1 VDCAFGGC
9 SYDSR
14 NDDSAVARLIVKN
27 KTDCKNRETAA
38 KPDRTERMMTSSAAK
53 MARPTLPVLAASVLA
68 ALAGGIAAPA
78 SAEIYPDRMIK
89 IVVPFTPGGP
99 VDLVARLVAQRMAPA
114 LGQSVVI
121 ENRAGAGGVIGV
133 KTVVN
138 AEPDGYT
145 LLFGNVSTL
154 AVIPAVT
161 RNREY
166 DPARNFA
173 PVAKVSDSPELLV
186 VDPALP
192 VRSVGELVSHA
203 RARPGTL
210 NYGSSGYGNATHLS
224 AEWFKSKT
232 GVDIVH
238 VPYKGLSDALTGL
251 MGGQVAMAFGAIE
264 GVRPLVE
271 QGKLRPLAV
280 TTANRFPALPDLPTM
295 IESGVAGFMVTSF
308 EGVVAPA
315 GTPAAVVARLNA
327 VINESVTSA
336 ELQARFAQLGIQPS
350 VGTPQDFA
358 AFFAAE
364 NRKWAAIVAGANL
377 LD

>member
-1 VDCAFGGC
+1 
-9 SYDSR
+9 
-14 NDDSAVARLIVKN
+14 
-27 KTDCKNRETAA
+27 
-38 KPDRTERMMTSSAAK
+38 MTSSAGK
-53 MARPTLPVLAASVLA
+53 MALATLPVLAAFVLA
-68 ALAGGIAAPA
+68 ALACGTAAPA
-78 SAEIYPDRMIK
+78 RAETYPDRMIK

-121 ENRAGAGGVIGV
+121 ENRAGAGGIIGV
-133 KTVVN
+133 RTVVN

-166 DPARNFA
+166 DPARNFV

-186 VDPALP
+186 VDSALP
-192 VRSVGELVSHA
+192 VRSVGELVA
-203 RARPGTL
+203 YAKARPGAL
-210 NYGSSGYGNATHLS
+210 NFGSSGYGNATHLS

-251 MGGQVAMAFGAIE
+251 IGRQVAMVFGAVE

-295 IESGVAGFMVTSF
+295 IESGVVGFMVTSF

-315 GTPAAVVARLNA
+315 GTPAAIVARLNA
-327 VINESVTSA
+327 VINESVASA
-336 ELQARFAQLGIQPS
+336 ELQARFAQLGISPS

-364 NRKWAAIVAGANL
+364 NRKWAAIVADARVGVE
-377 LD
+377 

>member
-1 VDCAFGGC
+1 M
-9 SYDSR
+9 SR
-14 NDDSAVARLIVKN
+14 ALV
-27 KTDCKNRETAA
+27 
-38 KPDRTERMMTSSAAK
+38 
-53 MARPTLPVLAASVLA
+53 PVLAASVLA
-68 ALAGGIAAPA
+68 AFASGVAAAA
-78 SAEIYPDRMIK
+78 SAETYPDRMIK

-121 ENRAGAGGVIGV
+121 ENRAGAGGIIGV

-192 VRSVGELVSHA
+192 VRSVGELVAHA
-203 RARPGTL
+203 KARPGAL
-210 NYGSSGYGNATHLS
+210 NFGSSGYGNATHLS

-251 MGGQVAMAFGAIE
+251 IGGQVAMLFGAIE

-280 TTANRFPALPDLPTM
+280 TTANRFPGLPDLPTM

-327 VINESVTSA
+327 VINESVASA
-336 ELQARFAQLGIQPS
+336 EIQARFAQLGIAPS
-350 VGTPQDFA
+350 TGTPQDFA
-358 AFFAAE
+358 AFFATE
-364 NRKWAAIVAGANL
+364 NRKWAAIVADAHVGVE
-377 LD
+377 

>member
-1 VDCAFGGC
+1 
-9 SYDSR
+9 
-14 NDDSAVARLIVKN
+14 
-27 KTDCKNRETAA
+27 
-38 KPDRTERMMTSSAAK
+38 MMTSSKGKLAFAIL
-53 MARPTLPVLAASVLA
+53 AVLAT
-68 ALAGGIAAPA
+68 LAGGAAGPA
-78 SAEIYPDRMIK
+78 SAEPYPDRMIK

-121 ENRAGAGGVIGV
+121 ENRSGGAGVIGV

-166 DPARNFA
+166 DPARNFV

-192 VRSVGELVSHA
+192 VRSVGELVAHA
-203 RARPGTL
+203 KARPGTL

-232 GVDIVH
+232 GIDIVH
-238 VPYKGLSDALTGL
+238 VPYKGLSEALTGII
-251 MGGQVAMAFGAIE
+251 GGQVAMAFGAIE
-264 GVRPLVE
+264 GVLPLIQ

-280 TTANRFPALPDLPTM
+280 TTANRFPLLPDLPTM
-295 IESGVAGFMVTSF
+295 MESGVPGFMVTSF

-315 GTPAAVVARLNA
+315 GTPPAVVARLNA
-327 VINESVTSA
+327 VINEGVASA

-350 VGTPQDFA
+350 IGTPQEFA

-364 NRKWAAIVAGANL
+364 TRKWAAIVADARIGAE
-377 LD
+377 

>member
-1 VDCAFGGC
+1 M
-9 SYDSR
+9 
-14 NDDSAVARLIVKN
+14 NI
-27 KTDCKNRETAA
+27 T
-38 KPDRTERMMTSSAAK
+38 
-53 MARPTLPVLAASVLA
+53 
-68 ALAGGIAAPA
+68 ALAILGASTYLAAAPA
-78 SAEIYPDRMIK
+78 SGQTYPDRMIK

-99 VDLVARLVAQRMAPA
+99 VDLVARLVAQRMAPV

-121 ENRAGAGGVIGV
+121 ENRPGGAGVIGA
-133 KTVVN
+133 KTVAN

-161 RNREY
+161 RNRDY
-166 DPARNFA
+166 DPARSFV

-186 VDPALP
+186 VDPGLP
-192 VRSVGELVSHA
+192 VRSVSELIAYAKAH
-203 RARPGTL
+203 PGTL

-238 VPYKGLSDALTGL
+238 VPYKGLSDTLTGL
-251 MGGQVAMAFGAIE
+251 IGRQVIMAFGAIE
-264 GVRPLVE
+264 GVLPLVQ
-271 QGKLRPLAV
+271 QGRLRPLAV
-280 TTANRFPALPDLPTM
+280 TTPNRFPLVPELPTM

-315 GTPAAVVARLNA
+315 GTSPAIVARLNA
-327 VINESVTSA
+327 AINETVASA
-336 ELQARFAQLGIQPS
+336 ELQVRFAQLGLQPS
-350 VGTPQDFA
+350 TGTPEEFA

-364 NRKWAAIVAGANL
+364 NRKWAAIVADARIGTE
-377 LD
+377 

>member
-1 VDCAFGGC
+1 
-9 SYDSR
+9 
-14 NDDSAVARLIVKN
+14 
-27 KTDCKNRETAA
+27 
-38 KPDRTERMMTSSAAK
+38 MTSSAGK
-53 MARPTLPVLAASVLA
+53 MALAILPVLAALA
-68 ALAGGIAAPA
+68 SGAAEPA
-78 SAEIYPDRMIK
+78 SAEAYPDRLIK
-89 IVVPFTPGGP
+89 VVVPFTPGGP

-121 ENRAGAGGVIGV
+121 ENRPGGGGLIAV

-161 RNREY
+161 HNRDY
-166 DPARNFA
+166 DPARNFV

-192 VRSVGELVSHA
+192 VRSVAELIA
-203 RARPGTL
+203 YAKARPGAVS
-210 NYGSSGYGNATHLS
+210 YGSSGYGNATHLS
-224 AEWFKSKT
+224 AEWFRSKA
-232 GVDIVH
+232 GIDIVH

-264 GVRPLVE
+264 GVLPLVQ

-280 TTANRFPALPDLPTM
+280 TTANRFPLLPDLPTM
-295 IESGVAGFMVTSF
+295 IESGVAGFTVTSF

-315 GTPAAVVARLNA
+315 GTPAAVVTRLNT
-327 VINESVTSA
+327 VINESVASA
-336 ELQARFAQLGIQPS
+336 ELRARFVQLGVQPS
-350 VGTPQDFA
+350 TGTPQEFA

-364 NRKWAAIVAGANL
+364 SRKWAAIVADARIGVE
-377 LD
+377 

>member
-1 VDCAFGGC
+1 
-9 SYDSR
+9 
-14 NDDSAVARLIVKN
+14 
-27 KTDCKNRETAA
+27 
-38 KPDRTERMMTSSAAK
+38 MTSSAGK
-53 MARPTLPVLAASVLA
+53 MALGTLPVLAASVLA
-68 ALAGGIAAPA
+68 ALASGTAAPA
-78 SAEIYPDRMIK
+78 SAETYPDRMIK

-133 KTVVN
+133 KVVVN

-161 RNREY
+161 HNREY
-166 DPARNFA
+166 DPARNFV

-192 VRSVGELVSHA
+192 VHSVGELVAHA
-203 RARPGTL
+203 KARPGTL

-251 MGGQVAMAFGAIE
+251 IGGQVAMAFGAIE
-264 GVRPLVE
+264 GVRPLIE

-280 TTANRFPALPDLPTM
+280 TTANRFPPLPDLPTM

-327 VINESVTSA
+327 VINESVASA

-364 NRKWAAIVAGANL
+364 NRKWAAIVADARIGVE
-377 LD
+377 

>member
-1 VDCAFGGC
+1 
-9 SYDSR
+9 
-14 NDDSAVARLIVKN
+14 
-27 KTDCKNRETAA
+27 
-38 KPDRTERMMTSSAAK
+38 MTSSAGK
-53 MARPTLPVLAASVLA
+53 MALATLPVLAVSALAVSVLA
-68 ALAGGIAAPA
+68 VSVLAVLAGGTAAPA
-78 SAEIYPDRMIK
+78 SAATYPDRMIK

-121 ENRAGAGGVIGV
+121 ENRAGAGGIIGV

-166 DPARNFA
+166 DPARNFV

-192 VRSVGELVSHA
+192 VHSVGEFVA
-203 RARPGTL
+203 YAKARPGTL

-238 VPYKGLSDALTGL
+238 VPYKGLSDTLTGL
-251 MGGQVAMAFGAIE
+251 IGGQVIMAYGAIE
-264 GVRPLVE
+264 GVLPLAQ

-280 TTANRFPALPDLPTM
+280 TTANRFSLIPDLPTM

-315 GTPAAVVARLNA
+315 GTSPAIVARLNA
-327 VINESVTSA
+327 AINETVASA
-336 ELQARFAQLGIQPS
+336 ELQVRFAQLGLQPS
-350 VGTPQDFA
+350 TGTPEEFA

-364 NRKWAAIVAGANL
+364 NRKWAAIVKDANIL
-377 LD
+377 ITQ

>member
-1 VDCAFGGC
+1 M
-9 SYDSR
+9 
-14 NDDSAVARLIVKN
+14 
-27 KTDCKNRETAA
+27 AA
-38 KPDRTERMMTSSAAK
+38 IRAM
-53 MARPTLPVLAASVLA
+53 LG
-68 ALAGGIAAPA
+68 ALACLVAG
-78 SAEIYPDRMIK
+78 SAGAQTYPDRMIK

-99 VDLVARLVAQRMAPA
+99 VDLVARLVAQRIAPA

-121 ENRAGAGGVIGV
+121 ENRPGGAGVIGAKAV
-133 KTVVN
+133 AN

-161 RNREY
+161 RNRDY
-166 DPARNFA
+166 DPARDFT
-173 PVAKVSDSPELLV
+173 PIAKVSDSPEVLV

-192 VRSVGELVSHA
+192 VRSVGELVA
-203 RARPGTL
+203 YAKARPGTL

-238 VPYKGLSDALTGL
+238 VPYKGLSDTLTGL
-251 MGGQVAMAFGAIE
+251 IGGQVIMAFGAIE
-264 GVRPLVE
+264 GVVPLAQ

-280 TTANRFPALPDLPTM
+280 TTANRFPLIPDLPTM

-315 GTPAAVVARLNA
+315 GTSPAIVARLNA
-327 VINESVTSA
+327 AINESVTSA
-336 ELQARFAQLGIQPS
+336 ELRARFAQLGIQPDP
-350 VGTPQDFA
+350 GTPEEFA

-364 NRKWAAIVAGANL
+364 SRKWAAIVVDARIGEP
-377 LD
+377 

>member
-1 VDCAFGGC
+1 
-9 SYDSR
+9 
-14 NDDSAVARLIVKN
+14 
-27 KTDCKNRETAA
+27 
-38 KPDRTERMMTSSAAK
+38 MTSSKGKLAFAIL
-53 MARPTLPVLAASVLA
+53 AVLAT
-68 ALAGGIAAPA
+68 LAGGAAGPA
-78 SAEIYPDRMIK
+78 SAEPYPDRMIK

-121 ENRAGAGGVIGV
+121 ENRSGGAGVIGV

-166 DPARNFA
+166 DPARNFV

-192 VRSVGELVSHA
+192 VRSVGELVAHA
-203 RARPGTL
+203 KARPGTL

-232 GVDIVH
+232 GIDIVH
-238 VPYKGLSDALTGL
+238 VPYKGLSEALTGII
-251 MGGQVAMAFGAIE
+251 GGQVAMAFGAIE
-264 GVRPLVE
+264 GVLPLIQ

-280 TTANRFPALPDLPTM
+280 TTANRFPLLPDLPTM
-295 IESGVAGFMVTSF
+295 MESGVPGFMVTSF

-315 GTPAAVVARLNA
+315 GTPPAVVARLNA
-327 VINESVTSA
+327 VINEGVASA

-350 VGTPQDFA
+350 IGTPQEFA

-364 NRKWAAIVAGANL
+364 TRKWAAIVADARIGAE
-377 LD
+377 

>member
-1 VDCAFGGC
+1 MRQPAGKATV
-9 SYDSR
+9 
-14 NDDSAVARLIVKN
+14 
-27 KTDCKNRETAA
+27 
-38 KPDRTERMMTSSAAK
+38 
-53 MARPTLPVLAASVLA
+53 A
-68 ALAGGIAAPA
+68 ALIILGAMACAAPA
-78 SAEIYPDRMIK
+78 PARAQTYPDRMIK

-99 VDLVARLVAQRMAPA
+99 VDLVARLVAQRMAPL

-121 ENRAGAGGVIGV
+121 ENRPGGAGVIGA
-133 KTVVN
+133 KTVAN

-161 RNREY
+161 RNRDY
-166 DPARNFA
+166 NPARNFV

-192 VRSVGELVSHA
+192 ARTVGELIAYAKAH
-203 RARPGTL
+203 PGTL

-238 VPYKGLSDALTGL
+238 VPYKGLSDTLTGL
-251 MGGQVAMAFGAIE
+251 IGGQVIMAFGAIE
-264 GVRPLVE
+264 GVLPLVQ
-271 QGKLRPLAV
+271 QGRLRPLAV
-280 TTANRFPALPDLPTM
+280 TTANRFPLVPDLPTM
-295 IESGVAGFMVTSF
+295 IESGVDGFMVTSF

-315 GTPAAVVARLNA
+315 GTPAAIVARLNA
-327 VINESVTSA
+327 AINESVASA
-336 ELQARFAQLGIQPS
+336 ELQARFAQLGIQS
-350 VGTPQDFA
+350 NTGTPQEFA

-364 NRKWAAIVAGANL
+364 NRKWASIVADARISAE
-377 LD
+377 

>member
-1 VDCAFGGC
+1 
-9 SYDSR
+9 
-14 NDDSAVARLIVKN
+14 
-27 KTDCKNRETAA
+27 
-38 KPDRTERMMTSSAAK
+38 MTSSAGK
-53 MARPTLPVLAASVLA
+53 MALVTLAVLTASVLA
-68 ALAGGIAAPA
+68 ALAGGTAAPA
-78 SAEIYPDRMIK
+78 RAETYPDRMIK

-114 LGQSVVI
+114 LGQSVVV

-166 DPARNFA
+166 DPARNFV

-192 VRSVGELVSHA
+192 VRSVGELVAHA
-203 RARPGTL
+203 KARPGAL

-251 MGGQVAMAFGAIE
+251 IGGQVAMVFGAIE
-264 GVRPLVE
+264 GVRPLIE

-280 TTANRFPALPDLPTM
+280 TTC
-295 IESGVAGFMVTSF
+295 
-308 EGVVAPA
+308 
-315 GTPAAVVARLNA
+315 TPAAVVGRLNA
-327 VINESVTSA
+327 VINASVASG

-364 NRKWAAIVAGANL
+364 NRKWAAIVADAHIGVE
-377 LD
+377 

>member
-1 VDCAFGGC
+1 
-9 SYDSR
+9 
-14 NDDSAVARLIVKN
+14 
-27 KTDCKNRETAA
+27 
-38 KPDRTERMMTSSAAK
+38 MMTSSAGKLAL
-53 MARPTLPVLAASVLA
+53 AILPVLAT
-68 ALAGGIAAPA
+68 LAGGGADPA
-78 SAEIYPDRMIK
+78 VAQTYPDRIIK

-121 ENRAGAGGVIGV
+121 ENRPGGGGLIAV
-133 KTVVN
+133 KTVAN

-166 DPARNFA
+166 DPARNFVA
-173 PVAKVSDSPELLV
+173 VAKVSDSPELLV

-192 VRSVGELVSHA
+192 VRSVSELVAHA
-203 RARPGTL
+203 KARPGTL

-232 GVDIVH
+232 GIDVVH
-238 VPYKGLSDALTGL
+238 VPYKGVADALTGL
-251 MGGQVAMAFGAIE
+251 IGGQVAIVFGAIE
-264 GVRPLVE
+264 GVLPLIQ
-271 QGKLRPLAV
+271 QGRLRPLAV
-280 TTANRFPALPDLPTM
+280 TTASRFPTVPDLPTM
-295 IESGVAGFMVTSF
+295 IESGVEGFMVTSF

-315 GTPAAVVARLNA
+315 GTPPQVVARLNA
-327 VINESVTSA
+327 VINESVASA
-336 ELQARFAQLGIQPS
+336 DLQARFLQLGIQPS
-350 VGTPQDFA
+350 IGTPQEFA

-364 NRKWAAIVAGANL
+364 NRKWAAIVADAHVGVE
-377 LD
+377 

>member
-1 VDCAFGGC
+1 
-9 SYDSR
+9 
-14 NDDSAVARLIVKN
+14 
-27 KTDCKNRETAA
+27 
-38 KPDRTERMMTSSAAK
+38 MMASSAAK
-53 MARPTLPVLAASVLA
+53 MVLAILPFLA
-68 ALAGGIAAPA
+68 PLAGGSARPA
-78 SAEIYPDRMIK
+78 SAQTYPDRAVK

-121 ENRAGAGGVIGV
+121 ENRPGGGGLIAV
-133 KTVVN
+133 KTVAN

-166 DPARNFA
+166 DPARNFVA
-173 PVAKVSDSPELLV
+173 VAKVSDSPELLV

-192 VRSVGELVSHA
+192 VRSVSDLVA
-203 RARPGTL
+203 LAKARPGTL

-232 GVDIVH
+232 GIDIVH

-251 MGGQVAMAFGAIE
+251 IGGQVAMVFGAIE
-264 GVRPLVE
+264 GVLPLIQ
-271 QGKLRPLAV
+271 QGRLRPLAV
-280 TTANRFPALPDLPTM
+280 TTANRFPMVPDLPTM
-295 IESGVAGFMVTSF
+295 IESGVEGFMVTSF

-315 GTPAAVVARLNA
+315 GTPPAVVARLNA
-327 VINESVTSA
+327 VINEGVASA
-336 ELQARFAQLGIQPS
+336 ELRARFSQLGIQPS
-350 VGTPQDFA
+350 VGTPQEFA

-364 NRKWAAIVAGANL
+364 NRKWAAIVADAHVAAE
-377 LD
+377 